1 MRAAIGDRLHVRGRV
16 VGTPEQTVEI
26 IEIRGEDGAPPY
38 LVRHGDGHQALVF
51 PGPDASVEHPQEPE
65 GR

>member
-16 VGTPEQTVEI
+16 VGTPEQTAEI

-38 LVRHGDGHQALVF
+38 LVRHGDGHQALVI
-51 PGPDASVEHPQEPE
+51 PGPDASVEHPRESE